1 MVTISDYRV
10 NVNSEGKSFCSLILQ
25 GELELV
31 KSRTKT
37 NRFYATARKTSI
49 TSTFD
54 ENTCRQLIGKTIK
67 GSIVKVDCDEYDYII
82 PESGEVIRLNYNY
95 CYVADSENV
104 EEEVFQ

>member
-31 KSRTKT
+31 KSRTT
-37 NRFYATARKTSI
+37 SRFYATARKTSI

-95 CYVADSENV
+95 SYVADSENV

>member
-25 GELELV
+25 GDVELV
-31 KSRTKT
+31 KSKT
-37 NRFYATARKTSI
+37 TSRFYATARKTSI

-95 CYVADSENV
+95 SYVADSENV

>member
-25 GELELV
+25 GDVELV
-31 KSRTKT
+31 KSKT
-37 NRFYATARKTSI
+37 TSRFYATARKTSI

-67 GSIVKVDCDEYDYII
+67 GSIVKVDCDDYDYII

-95 CYVADSENV
+95 SYVADSENV

>member
-25 GELELV
+25 GDVELV
-31 KSRTKT
+31 KSKTT

-67 GSIVKVDCDEYDYII
+67 GSIVKVDCDEYNYII

-95 CYVADSENV
+95 SYVADSENV

>member
-25 GELELV
+25 GDVELV
-31 KSRTKT
+31 KSKT
-37 NRFYATARKTSI
+37 TSRFYATARKTSI

>member
-25 GELELV
+25 GDVELV
-31 KSRTKT
+31 RSRTT
-37 NRFYATARKTSI
+37 SRFYATARKTSI

-95 CYVADSENV
+95 SYVADSENV

>member
-25 GELELV
+25 GDVELV
-31 KSRTKT
+31 KSKTT

-67 GSIVKVDCDEYDYII
+67 GSIVKVDCDDYDYII

-95 CYVADSENV
+95 SYVADSENV

>member
-1 MVTISDYRV
+1 MVTISNYRV

-25 GELELV
+25 GDVELV
-31 KSRTKT
+31 KSKTT

-95 CYVADSENV
+95 SYVADSENV

>member
-1 MVTISDYRV
+1 MVTISNYRV

-25 GELELV
+25 GDVELV
-31 KSRTKT
+31 KSKTT

>member
-25 GELELV
+25 GDVELV
-31 KSRTKT
+31 RSRTT
-37 NRFYATARKTSI
+37 SRFYATARKTSI

-54 ENTCRQLIGKTIK
+54 ENNCRQLIGKTIK
-67 GSIVKVDCDEYDYII
+67 GSIVKVDCDDYDYII

>member
-1 MVTISDYRV
+1 MVTISNYRV

-25 GELELV
+25 GDVELV
-31 KSRTKT
+31 KSKTT

-67 GSIVKVDCDEYDYII
+67 GSIVKVDCDDYDYII

-95 CYVADSENV
+95 SYVADSENV

>member
-25 GELELV
+25 GDVELV
-31 KSRTKT
+31 KSKT
-37 NRFYATARKTSI
+37 TSRFYATARKTSI

-67 GSIVKVDCDEYDYII
+67 GSIVKVDCEDYDYII

-95 CYVADSENV
+95 SYVADSENV

>member
-25 GELELV
+25 GDVELV
-31 KSRTKT
+31 KSKT
-37 NRFYATARKTSI
+37 TSRFYATARKTSI

-67 GSIVKVDCDEYDYII
+67 GSIVKVDCDDYDYII

>member
-25 GELELV
+25 GDVELV
-31 KSRTKT
+31 KSKT
-37 NRFYATARKTSI
+37 TSRFYATARKTSI

-67 GSIVKVDCDEYDYII
+67 GSIVKVDCDDYDYII
-82 PESGEVIRLNYNY
+82 CKKR
-95 CYVADSENV
+95 
-104 EEEVFQ
+104 

>member
-25 GELELV
+25 GDVELV
-31 KSRTKT
+31 RSRTT
-37 NRFYATARKTSI
+37 SRFYATARKTSI

-54 ENTCRQLIGKTIK
+54 ENTCRKLIGKTIK
-67 GSIVKVDCDEYDYII
+67 GSIVKVDCDDYDYII

>member
-1 MVTISDYRV
+1 MVTISNYRV

-31 KSRTKT
+31 KSKT
-37 NRFYATARKTSI
+37 SRFYATARKTSI

-95 CYVADSENV
+95 SYVADSENV

>member
-25 GELELV
+25 GDVELV
-31 KSRTKT
+31 RSRTT
-37 NRFYATARKTSI
+37 SRFYATARKTSI

>member
-31 KSRTKT
+31 KSKT
-37 NRFYATARKTSI
+37 SRFYATARKTSI

-82 PESGEVIRLNYNY
+82 PESGEVIRLSYNY
-95 CYVADSENV
+95 SYVADSENV

>member
-25 GELELV
+25 GDVELV
-31 KSRTKT
+31 KSKTT

-95 CYVADSENV
+95 SYVADSENV

>member
-1 MVTISDYRV
+1 MVTISNYRV

-25 GELELV
+25 GDVELV
-31 KSRTKT
+31 KSKTT

-49 TSTFD
+49 TSSFD

-67 GSIVKVDCDEYDYII
+67 GSIVKVDCDDYDYII

-95 CYVADSENV
+95 SYVADSENV

>member
-25 GELELV
+25 GDVELV
-31 KSRTKT
+31 KSKT
-37 NRFYATARKTSI
+37 TSRFYATARKTSI

-82 PESGEVIRLNYNY
+82 PESGEVIRLSYNY

>member
-1 MVTISDYRV
+1 MVTISNYRV

-25 GELELV
+25 GDVELV
-31 KSRTKT
+31 KSKT
-37 NRFYATARKTSI
+37 TSRFYATARKTSI

-67 GSIVKVDCDEYDYII
+67 GSIVKVDCDDYDYII

-95 CYVADSENV
+95 SYVADSENV

>member
-31 KSRTKT
+31 KSKT
-37 NRFYATARKTSI
+37 SRFYATARKTSI

-67 GSIVKVDCDEYDYII
+67 GSIVKVDCEDYDYII

-95 CYVADSENV
+95 SYVADSENV

>member
-31 KSRTKT
+31 KSKT
-37 NRFYATARKTSI
+37 SRFYATARKTSI

-95 CYVADSENV
+95 SYVADSENV

>member
-25 GELELV
+25 GDVELV
-31 KSRTKT
+31 RSRTT
-37 NRFYATARKTSI
+37 SRFYATARKTSI

-67 GSIVKVDCDEYDYII
+67 GSIVKVDCEDYDYII

-95 CYVADSENV
+95 SYVADSENV

>member
-25 GELELV
+25 GDVELV
-31 KSRTKT
+31 RSRTT
-37 NRFYATARKTSI
+37 SRFYATARKTSI

-67 GSIVKVDCDEYDYII
+67 GSIVKVDCDDYDYII

>member
-25 GELELV
+25 GDVELV
-31 KSRTKT
+31 RSRTT
-37 NRFYATARKTSI
+37 SRFYATARKTSI

-82 PESGEVIRLNYNY
+82 PESGEVIRLSYNY

>member
-31 KSRTKT
+31 KSKT
-37 NRFYATARKTSI
+37 SRFYATARKTSI

-67 GSIVKVDCDEYDYII
+67 GSIVKVDCDDYDYII

-95 CYVADSENV
+95 SYVADSENV
-104 EEEVFQ
+104 EEEVFR

>member
-1 MVTISDYRV
+1 MVTISNYRV

-25 GELELV
+25 GDVELV
-31 KSRTKT
+31 KSKT
-37 NRFYATARKTSI
+37 TSRFYATARKTSI

-95 CYVADSENV
+95 SYVADSENV